1 MMSQHLHALSPLFS
15 SPLICSKSG
24 IQCQNSSVVK
34 NLQHLFDEQSSLPL
48 IKRSAHPDLQRISSQ
63 TVRSTN
69 LH

>member
-1 MMSQHLHALSPLFS
+1 
-15 SPLICSKSG
+15 
-24 IQCQNSSVVK
+24 VK